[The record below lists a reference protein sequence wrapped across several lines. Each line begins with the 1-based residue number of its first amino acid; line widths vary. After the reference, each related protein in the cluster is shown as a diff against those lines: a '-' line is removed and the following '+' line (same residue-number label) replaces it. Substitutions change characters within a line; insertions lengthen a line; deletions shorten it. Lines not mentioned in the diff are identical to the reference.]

1 MRASTEPVSLET
13 PRSSESE
20 APIGDVI
27 ADTETKSP
35 NEQAS
40 ARESLLELQTLL
52 DELTPRERH
61 VVSLR
66 FGLDGEDERTLEEI
80 GRSLE
85 LTRERVRQICAEALD
100 KLNRATRTRRLDL

>member
-1 MRASTEPVSLET
+1 
-13 PRSSESE
+13 
-20 APIGDVI
+20 VI

-35 NEQAS
+35 NEQFS
-40 ARESLLELQTLL
+40 ARESLVELQTLL

-61 VVSLR
+61 VLNQR